1 MDVHETT
8 WMSNHAHIC
17 ITDVRGILPKFM
29 CQMNSLISRQI
40 NALAGESGTNIEK
53 GYSSIEIAD
62 DASMLR
68 LSAYTLAN
76 PCAANL
82 VNKASDWT
90 GFCTYQHEYNKPF
103 NVERPK
109 CGIWRESSRAT
120 LDEDAMMD
128 EKSETARLAESR
140 KRRRKPSKLPDSVE
154 AVLARPS
161 IMPELTDEELRQ
173 KIRVQLAY
181 NEKNAVI
188 KRKKENKT
196 VLRSHGALSQK
207 TNHQTL
213 TPRKPFTR
221 RPLVA
226 AESEETRRNRIERI
240 FQFRQKYK
248 EALER
253 YHAVGKEHALFPRGT
268 WKMRTL
274 FKVTCSPCLD

>member
-1 MDVHETT
+1 
-8 WMSNHAHIC
+8 
-17 ITDVRGILPKFM
+17 M

-53 GYSSIEIAD
+53 GYSSVEIAD

-82 VNKASDWT
+82 VNKASEWE
-90 GFCTYQHEYNKPF
+90 GFCTYHRDYNEPF
-103 NVERPK
+103 IVERPK
-109 CGIWRESSRAT
+109 CGLWRESDPSEV
-120 LDEDAMMD
+120 DEDEANN
-128 EKSETARLAESR
+128 ESSGTEHRAER
-140 KRRRKPSKLPDSVE
+140 KKWRRKPSKLPDSIE

-161 IMPELTDEELRQ
+161 IMPELGDKELRQ
-173 KIRVQLAY
+173 KVRVQLAC
-181 NEKNAVI
+181 NEKTAAM

-196 VLRSHGALSQK
+196 VAGSNGVLSQE
-207 TNHQTL
+207 TSHQAIE
-213 TPRKPFTR
+213 PRKQFTR

-226 AESEETRRNRIERI
+226 AESEETTRYRLERI
-240 FQFRQKYK
+240 FRFRQEYK

-253 YHAVGKEHALFPRGT
+253 YRSQGKEHARFPRGT

-274 FKVTCSPCLD
+274 FKVACAQQLA